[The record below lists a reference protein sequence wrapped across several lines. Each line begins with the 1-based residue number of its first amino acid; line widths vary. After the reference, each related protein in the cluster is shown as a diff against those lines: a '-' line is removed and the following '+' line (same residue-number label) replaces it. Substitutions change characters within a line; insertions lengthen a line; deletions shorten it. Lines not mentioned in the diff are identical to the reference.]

1 MEVKKLDIFESV
13 IVGFLAFSFIQSTFS
28 LAGTLPCLLFGVGV
42 AAMFLI
48 FYHEKYIG
56 IVLNIGT
63 SLLWSVIFT
72 TVLSLFSLFNGRWFL
87 LIPLAVAVFYVS
99 LCIHGLNPWNLVS
112 GGEYHIHVGDPT
124 IKAVFDDFEASYE
137 HYLKLKEL
145 TLPTINQALNDPA
158 AGQAVKNSSVH
169 FVSAME
175 TIEKM
180 HQEVSAFS
188 GRKRISLKQFNY
200 LDSSLKQI
208 DALNQELSNLIS
220 VINDAN
226 EKKYEQSQ
234 QSGNIASGS
243 ADNTSYFNGC
253 DSLES
258 VKTRYRDLCKVYH
271 PDMGNGSPEEFDK
284 IQKEYNKLKERLS

>member
-99 LCIHGLNPWNLVS
+99 L
-112 GGEYHIHVGDPT
+112 
-124 IKAVFDDFEASYE
+124 
-137 HYLKLKEL
+137 
-145 TLPTINQALNDPA
+145 
-158 AGQAVKNSSVH
+158 
-169 FVSAME
+169 
-175 TIEKM
+175 
-180 HQEVSAFS
+180 
-188 GRKRISLKQFNY
+188 
-200 LDSSLKQI
+200 
-208 DALNQELSNLIS
+208 
-220 VINDAN
+220 
-226 EKKYEQSQ
+226 
-234 QSGNIASGS
+234 
-243 ADNTSYFNGC
+243 
-253 DSLES
+253 
-258 VKTRYRDLCKVYH
+258 
-271 PDMGNGSPEEFDK
+271 
-284 IQKEYNKLKERLS
+284 